1 MARVQFYHNT
11 PDPLA
16 LACELTARAYA
27 GGRRVALRAGD
38 PATAIELDK
47 LLWTFDQFAFI
58 PHVDVDSP
66 LAEETPVLIGRAD
79 STPHWPHADLL
90 FNLAADVPAA
100 FDAFRTVVEIISQKE
115 HDKAP
120 ARARWMHYKQH
131 GAQLQA
137 FDSVLRER
145 I

>member
-1 MARVQFYHNT
+1 VARVQFYHNT
-11 PDPLA
+11 ADPLA

-27 GGRRVALRAGD
+27 GGRKVALRVAD
-38 PATAIELDK
+38 PATAVQLDQ
-47 LLWTFDQFAFI
+47 LLWSFDQFAFI

-66 LAEETPVLIGRAD
+66 LANETPVLIGLAD
-79 STPHWPHADLL
+79 APPHWPHTDLL
-90 FNLAADVPAA
+90 FNLAADAPAE
-100 FDAFRTVVEIISQKE
+100 FDSFRGVVEIIGQNE
-115 HDKAP
+115 HEKTP
-120 ARARWMHYKQH
+120 ARARWMHYKKH